1 MRKPLFRLGLL
12 LLILMALP
20 FVPAAHSQEAGQQAI
35 SRNVRTKVEPR
46 YPELAKQYQLAGKVR
61 LEVTVSADGT
71 VKKTRLIGGNALLA
85 GAALDA
91 IKQWRFEPGSKETV
105 EMVDFVFEHTTK

>member
-1 MRKPLFRLGLL
+1 MRKLLFRLGVL
-12 LLILMALP
+12 LLILVTSP
-20 FVPAAHSQEAGQQAI
+20 FVPRAHSQEAGQQAI
-35 SRNVRTKVEPR
+35 SRNVKTKVDPR

-71 VKKTRLIGGNALLA
+71 VKKTRLMGGNPLLA

-91 IKQWRFEPGSKETV
+91 IKQWRFEPGPKETV
-105 EMVDFVFEHTTK
+105 ETIDFAFQFGAK